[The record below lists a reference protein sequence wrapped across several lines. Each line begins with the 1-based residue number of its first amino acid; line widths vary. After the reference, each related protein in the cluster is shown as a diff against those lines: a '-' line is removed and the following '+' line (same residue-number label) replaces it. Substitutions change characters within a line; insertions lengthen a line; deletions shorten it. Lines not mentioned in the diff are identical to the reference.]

1 MHTSAIELL
10 CGGVLK
16 KIGGPEHRPQEAVS
30 LIPSS
35 KSSSNFVNR
44 PDEVQASCLG
54 V

>member
-10 CGGVLK
+10 CGGVL

-35 KSSSNFVNR
+35 KSSSKFVNH